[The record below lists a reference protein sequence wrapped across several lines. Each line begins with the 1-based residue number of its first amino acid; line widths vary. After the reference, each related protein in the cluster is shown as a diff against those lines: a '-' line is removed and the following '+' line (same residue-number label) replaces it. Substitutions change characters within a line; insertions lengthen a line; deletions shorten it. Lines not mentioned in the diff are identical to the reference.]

1 MQNEKS
7 KSLHFTEE
15 MDRLSTLLNRHAG
28 EVCLEKELKKAI
40 LRNQLLCVALI
51 DINDITDINTK
62 YGLSLIHIF
71 LVAFQRFKKAIT

>member
-40 LRNQLLCVALI
+40 QAGIPKEKLLEIFYPDVRVEEMRTFRMAYKKGMK
-51 DINDITDINTK
+51 ND
-62 YGLSLIHIF
+62 
-71 LVAFQRFKKAIT
+71 